1 MKVSIITACYNSS
14 ATILD
19 CIESVNNQT
28 YLDIEHIFI
37 DGLSSDKTI
46 DIIKS
51 NSKRN
56 PVILSENDKGIYYAL
71 NKGLSIVS
79 GDIIGFVH
87 SDDLISSSS
96 IIFEIVK
103 KIKLESVDGLY
114 GDLNYVDKMNTN
126 KVIRF
131 WKSQD
136 FKDRLLF
143 RGWMPAHPTLFLKKK
158 IYEKYGNFDTSYMI
172 SSDYDFMLRIFK
184 INDLKFSY
192 MPKVITEM
200 RVGGISNHGVK
211 NLIRK
216 TKEDYRTIRS
226 NKIGGMITV
235 ILKNT
240 SKIKQFFFK

>member
-14 ATILD
+14 ANILD

-131 WKSQD
+131 WKSRN
-136 FKDRLLF
+136 FKHEFLK
-143 RGWMPAHPTLFLKKK
+143 RGWMPAHPTFFLKNEVYKK
-158 IYEKYGNFDTSYMI
+158 HGLFDLSYRI
-172 SSDYDFMLRIFK
+172 AADYDFMLRVLK
-184 INDLKFSY
+184 DHTLKFGY
-192 MPKVITEM
+192 LPKVITIM
-200 RVGGISNHGVK
+200 RVGGASNVSLK
-211 NLIRK
+211 NIIQK
-216 TKEDYRTIRS
+216 TKEDYRAIRS
-226 NKIGGMITV
+226 NKIGGWFSIL
-235 ILKNT
+235 LKNF
-240 SKIKQFFFK
+240 SKIKQFKL